1 MSRAEFGSET
11 CGFCEISQDIRQE
24 DLVFSSSTSVAFLDR
39 SPVFLGHTLVV
50 PRDHAVTLFDLP
62 EESLGAYFAD
72 VQLIGRAVRDATT
85 ADGLFVANNNI
96 VSQSVAHLHFHLIP
110 RRFKDG
116 LKGFFWPRMRYES
129 PAQARE
135 YAAKIRGSLEGRDS

>member
-1 MSRAEFGSET
+1 MSRAGFGSET
-11 CGFCEISQDIRQE
+11 CGFCEISQDIRRE

-135 YAAKIRGSLEGRDS
+135 YAAKIRGSLKGRDS